1 MSDTISKSEYNLLHD
16 QYKLMHT
23 EIDELEEFITLYK
36 DKSCESM
43 SPNAS
48 DEMMIAQIDN
58 QLRDVLM
65 GTMQQYEDNCKY
77 IFKGILQLKLF
88 NTVHDYNYESP
99 EIDAME
105 NFNEQI
111 LEYDY
116 ESLINE
122 MRF

>member
-65 GTMQQYEDNCKY
+65 GTMQQYEDNCKD

>member
-65 GTMQQYEDNCKY
+65 GTMQQYEDNCKE

-88 NTVHDYNYESP
+88 NTVQDYNYESP